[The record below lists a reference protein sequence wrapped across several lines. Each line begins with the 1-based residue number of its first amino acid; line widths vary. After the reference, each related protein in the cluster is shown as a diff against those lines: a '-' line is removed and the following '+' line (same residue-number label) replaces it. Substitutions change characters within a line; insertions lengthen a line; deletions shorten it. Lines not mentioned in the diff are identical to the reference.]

1 MNKYQHGKDPTT
13 LTCLGRVWF
22 AKGKKERES
31 EPERSLESFKNALD
45 YAKRVSSPHQ
55 FDYSHMF
62 KRYADATGSFSKAL
76 AIAPDNV
83 MFMFNVAFVQ
93 FQIVQF
99 SMQLPETQRTLED
112 LEAAA
117 KGLDE
122 AIQ

>member
-1 MNKYQHGKDPTT
+1 MQYVD
-13 LTCLGRVWF
+13 
-22 AKGKKERES
+22 
-31 EPERSLESFKNALD
+31 
-45 YAKRVSSPHQ
+45 SP
-55 FDYSHMF
+55 
-62 KRYADATGSFSKAL
+62 GGSKAL

>member
-1 MNKYQHGKDPTT
+1 MP
-13 LTCLGRVWF
+13 
-22 AKGKKERES
+22 
-31 EPERSLESFKNALD
+31 P
-45 YAKRVSSPHQ
+45 P
-55 FDYSHMF
+55 
-62 KRYADATGSFSKAL
+62 KAL
-76 AIAPDNV
+76 AIASENV

>member
-1 MNKYQHGKDPTT
+1 
-13 LTCLGRVWF
+13 
-22 AKGKKERES
+22 
-31 EPERSLESFKNALD
+31 
-45 YAKRVSSPHQ
+45 
-55 FDYSHMF
+55 
-62 KRYADATGSFSKAL
+62 
-76 AIAPDNV
+76 

>member
-1 MNKYQHGKDPTT
+1 
-13 LTCLGRVWF
+13 
-22 AKGKKERES
+22 
-31 EPERSLESFKNALD
+31 
-45 YAKRVSSPHQ
+45 
-55 FDYSHMF
+55 MF
-62 KRYADATGSFSKAL
+62 MQYADVSGPFPKAL
-76 AIAPDNV
+76 AIAPENV